1 MAGEE
6 IRTIMMVAMVV
17 SNTVDKIVSVVA
29 MEVALAPMLATVA
42 MAVTAV
48 AAMEVAPLSSKVGAE
63 VVVSIADRAQV
74 LVANGEVTI
83 KVFKA
88 NITLGRTVSL
98 MVRKKMTREAMTVV
112 VTGVEAVALGMSM

>member
-6 IRTIMMVAMVV
+6 IRTIMMAAMVV
-17 SNTVDKIVSVVA
+17 NNTADKIVSVVA